1 MACMQKMRI
10 PTNSMSPTLAKG
22 SLITVNT
29 LFDARKAPN
38 RWDVVVM
45 GTPQVE
51 GLGQSLGQAQFS
63 VDKVSRAKA
72 ESGLPQL
79 KRLEAVVNAAASS
92 FEKGSAPARPHMF
105 FVNRVVGLPGERIQ
119 FSGSKIMVNG
129 KPLRVPTKLAKGY
142 ASLGKTER
150 LAFGSKEYKVPA
162 NSVFVLNDN
171 PDGTTDSRHIGAI
184 SLDFMVG
191 RVET

>member
-29 LFDARKAPN
+29 LFGARKAPN

-51 GLGQSLGQAQFS
+51 GLGQSLGQAEFS
-63 VDKVSRAKA
+63 AAKGRTAKA
-72 ESGLPQL
+72 ESGPPQL
-79 KRLEAVVNAAASS
+79 KRLAAVVNAAAGS

-105 FVNRVVGLPGERIQ
+105 FVNRVIGLPGERIQ
-119 FSGSKIMVNG
+119 FRGSKIMVNG
-129 KPLRVPTKLAKGY
+129 KPLRIPTKLARGY
-142 ASLGKTER
+142 AALDKTEA
-150 LAFGSKEYKVPA
+150 LAFGSEEYKVPA

-171 PDGTTDSRHIGAI
+171 PEGSTDSRHIGAI

-191 RVET
+191 RVEI